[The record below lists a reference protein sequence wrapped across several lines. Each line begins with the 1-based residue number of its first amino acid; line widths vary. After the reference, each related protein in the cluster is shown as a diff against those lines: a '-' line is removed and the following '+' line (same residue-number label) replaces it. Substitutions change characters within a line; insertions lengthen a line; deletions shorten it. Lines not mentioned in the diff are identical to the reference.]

1 MNSYQEM
8 RRRQQE
14 EVDALPLHWAFTEEH
29 FDKTL
34 QELGLTRADTDKLC
48 KTWGGGFCLAS
59 DADMI
64 VTTLA
69 RHRADLRA
77 EIRADKTGLG
87 FIKDMFVSE
96 LRNHEYG
103 YTLETEEAVNAC
115 GFTETEIEEDSR
127 LKRGLEAA
135 CKSIREAEG
144 FDF

>member
-8 RRRQQE
+8 RRRQQA
-14 EVDALPLHWAFTEEH
+14 EVDALPLYWAFSEEQ
-29 FDKTL
+29 FDEILK
-34 QELGLTRADTDKLC
+34 ELGLTRDDTDKLC
-48 KTWGGGFCLAS
+48 NTWGGGFCLAS

-69 RHRADLRA
+69 RHKA
-77 EIRADKTGLG
+77 ERIAAIHADKTGLG
-87 FIKDMFVSE
+87 FIKDMFISE

-103 YTLETEEAVNAC
+103 YTLETEETVNAC
-115 GFTETEIEEDSR
+115 GFTEAEVEEDPR
-127 LKRGLEAA
+127 LKRGLETA

>member
-14 EVDALPLHWAFTEEH
+14 EVDALPLYWAFTEEQ
-29 FDKTL
+29 FDKKL

-64 VTTLA
+64 ATTLA

-103 YTLETEEAVNAC
+103 YTLETEEAVDAC
-115 GFTETEIEEDSR
+115 GFTEAEVEADPR

>member
-1 MNSYQEM
+1 MNAYAEM
-8 RRRQQE
+8 KKRHQE
-14 EVDALPLHWAFTEEH
+14 EINALPIYWAFTEER
-29 FDKTL
+29 FDEVLK
-34 QELGLTRADTDKLC
+34 ELGLTKNDTDKLC
-48 KTWGGGFCLAS
+48 KTFGGGFCLAS

-69 RHRADLRA
+69 RHRANLRA

-87 FIKDMFVSE
+87 FIKDMFISE

-103 YTLETEEAVNAC
+103 YTLETEETVNAC
-115 GFTETEIEEDSR
+115 GFTEAEVEEDPR